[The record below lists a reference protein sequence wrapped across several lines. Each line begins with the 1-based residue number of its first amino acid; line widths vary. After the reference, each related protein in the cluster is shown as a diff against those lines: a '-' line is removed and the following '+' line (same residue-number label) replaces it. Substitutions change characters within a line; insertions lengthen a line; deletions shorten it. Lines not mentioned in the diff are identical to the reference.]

1 MKLFKKLAINV
12 HSHVEAM
19 ADRFENREAISIAYI
34 REYEKVVA
42 KSKVR
47 LTQID
52 RDVERLE
59 KETIRLQGETELWA
73 DRARRVHNIDEDK
86 ALECVARMTQTQKSH
101 LRIQAELKDT
111 QNLRKKIA
119 LDVEQILAKLEELKR
134 KHQSLAS
141 RQACAE
147 AVQTLQHPD
156 TSFEH
161 DINELF
167 TRWETD
173 VIAHELH
180 SQPCVTPGDQLADE
194 FDEDEQKQSLRK
206 ALDEIIAT
214 TKDEEE

>member
-12 HSHVEAM
+12 HSQVEAM
-19 ADRFENREAISIAYI
+19 ADRFENREAISSAYI

-42 KSKVR
+42 KSKMR

-59 KETIRLQGETELWA
+59 KETIRLQGETDLWA
-73 DRARRVHNIDEDK
+73 DRARRVHSIDEDK
-86 ALECVARMTQTQKSH
+86 ALECVARMTQTKKSH

-119 LDVEQILAKLEELKR
+119 LDVEQILSKLEELKR

-156 TSFEH
+156 TSFEN

-180 SQPCVTPGDQLADE
+180 SQSCITPVDQLADE

-214 TKDEEE
+214 SKDKEE